1 MVMKVLG
8 GILYLLNKA
17 FDIIDYISV
26 YVFAFIGFLIKQIDL
41 ADPMKTIL
49 QFFAIYMIIFI
60 VSTLYLVITRKLMIL
75 NVSFKEYLYIFNVY
89 FFTNIP
95 VFIGMIIIN
104 YFWHPLFEYIP
115 FLKLC
120 SIIVIISH
128 CFAYFMHLLIC
139 RQIII
144 DAAEERTRLCKKYL
158 RNDD

>member
-17 FDIIDYISV
+17 FDIIDYISI
-26 YVFAFIGFLIKQIDL
+26 YVFAFIGFLIKKIDL

-75 NVSFKEYLYIFNVY
+75 NVPFKEYLHIFIVY
-89 FFTNIP
+89 PFACGP
-95 VFIGMIIIN
+95 VFIGIIIIN
-104 YFWHPLFEYIP
+104 YLWHPLFEYVP

-128 CFAYFMHLLIC
+128 CYAYFMHLLIC

>member
-1 MVMKVLG
+1 MKILG
-8 GILYLLNKA
+8 GILYLLEKA

-60 VSTLYLVITRKLMIL
+60 VSTLYFVLTRKLMIL
-75 NVSFKEYLYIFNVY
+75 NIPFKEYLYMFIVY
-89 FFTNIP
+89 IVTCIP
-95 VFIGMIIIN
+95 VFIGMLIIN

-139 RQIII
+139 RQVIV
-144 DAAEERTRLCKKYL
+144 DAAKEETRLCKKYL